1 MLMEENTWRRLGV
14 SAKALKILC
23 VVIEVWEMVMLV
35 LALKPRGAATGNKM
49 GALKTCR
56 SLLKV
61 GIAKEK
67 LVIFSSFALGRPYR

>member
-1 MLMEENTWRRLGV
+1 M
-14 SAKALKILC
+14 
-23 VVIEVWEMVMLV
+23 VIEVGEMVMMVVV
-35 LALKPRGAATGNKM
+35 LKARGAATGNKM

-67 LVIFSSFALGRPYR
+67 LFIFSSFALG